1 MRSKTTKLSR
11 SIKNFIVLVQCS
23 VLLPG
28 CALFYKPEVE
38 VHPVIIIPT
47 KPEVFAYYVK

>member
-1 MRSKTTKLSR
+1 MRVKTTLSVGLL
-11 SIKNFIVLVQCS
+11 KNFIVLVQCL

-38 VHPVIIIPT
+38 VHPVIIIPP
-47 KPEVFAYYVK
+47 KPEVFAYYAK